1 MKDSSD
7 LSTLVLDSEKFSSPE
22 EFKEKLFTLL
32 DTLTTAGYEVL
43 ITKELDCI
51 WKLDIVHDPNSDDDD
66 WGCDR
71 FMLVTSDEEDGIL
84 SRRIGSEANKVEL
97 DDPDEYEGECGE
109 E

>member
-71 FMLVTSDEEDGIL
+71 FMLVTSDEEDKIL
-84 SRRIGSEANKVEL
+84 SQRMESETDRFEPDGSDYKS
-97 DDPDEYEGECGE
+97 ECE
-109 E
+109 EE

>member
-1 MKDSSD
+1 MRDNSD
-7 LSTLVLDSEKFSSPE
+7 LSTLVMDSEKFSSQE
-22 EFKEKLFTLL
+22 EFKEKLITLL

-51 WKLDIVHDPNSDDDD
+51 WKLDIVHNPSSDDDD

-71 FMLVTSDEEDGIL
+71 FMLVTSDEEDMLL
-84 SRRIGSEANKVEL
+84 SQRMESETDRSE
-97 DDPDEYEGECGE
+97 PDGLEGEE